1 MVATLWVNLKQLVNE
16 GNTLK
21 IVEIRGVDSR
31 IVYSSKEDTDIENLC
46 EMIKFNAYIEN
57 S

>member
-1 MVATLWVNLKQLVNE
+1 MGKHKQLVNE
-16 GNTLK
+16 GNTIK
-21 IVEIRGVDSR
+21 VVEMRGVDSR